1 MAGVK
6 GKLTRSSSGKQKTVY
21 LSNIFGVWE
30 QEGKLHI
37 TSQVKG
43 QDFHHSISSK
53 DGLLFDAVKMLYE
66 HGLRQAEGLER
77 SYAGELEAI
86 AKRLMKLKPKNRE
99 AALNSIKA
107 MFQFTDP
114 LDDEAASSLFDDL
127 KKKGMVSVTADGK
140 ISFPPVKGS

>member
-6 GKLTRSSSGKQKTVY
+6 GKLTRSAKGKQKTVY
-21 LSNIFGVWE
+21 LSNIFGIWE

-43 QDFHHSISSK
+43 QEFHHSISSK
-53 DGLLFDAVKMLYE
+53 DGLLFDAMNMLYE
-66 HGLRQAEGLER
+66 HGLRQAEGLDR
-77 SYAGELEAI
+77 SYSTELEAI
-86 AKRLMKLKPKNRE
+86 AKRLVKLKPKNKD

-114 LDDEAASSLFDDL
+114 LDDEAANSLLDDL
-127 KKKGMVSVTADGK
+127 KKKGMVSVSTDGK
-140 ISFPPVKGS
+140 LTFPG